1 MNKVVI
7 SGRGLITPLGNGL
20 AINEIALRNGTS
32 GITKS
37 IDWEERGLKSLVGG
51 FCDSKPPCSLYG
63 AKEKRFMPDNARTAL
78 AAVEEA
84 MIEAQL
90 TKEELQSY
98 RVGVI
103 GGTAG
108 SNYEEVY
115 RFSKAFAE
123 SGNVRKVT
131 PCAVP
136 RVMPSSAV
144 ANISLLLG
152 ITGENYDISSACA
165 SSAYALIVA
174 ARLIHFGVYDIII
187 AGGSDQLNWVQALG
201 FNSIR
206 ALSTKYNETP
216 MIASRP
222 FDRNRDG
229 FVIAEGA
236 GYLILESEEHAKK
249 RKIKPKAII
258 SGWAAN
264 SNATDM
270 VQPNVNASASAMLEA
285 VENAGLTPQDISYV
299 NAHGTATPIGD
310 PIEMRAIKTT
320 FGQQPAINSTK
331 SMTGHMIGATG
342 AVEIIFT
349 TMMMEK
355 NFICPSINLDDPE
368 DEFAGSDL
376 VTELREG
383 VNIKHAISNS
393 FAFGGSNACLV
404 VSQPQ

>member
-20 AINEIALRNGTS
+20 AVNETALRNGTS
-32 GITKS
+32 GITRNA
-37 IDWEERGLKSLVGG
+37 DWEERGLNSLVGG
-51 FCDSKPPCSLYG
+51 FCDSNPPCSLYG

-84 MIEAQL
+84 ITEAKL
-90 TKEELQSY
+90 SLDDLHSCK
-98 RVGVI
+98 VGVI

-115 RFSKAFAE
+115 NTAKAFYD
-123 SGNVRKVT
+123 SKKVRKVS
-131 PCAVP
+131 PCVVP
-136 RVMPSSAV
+136 RVMVSSAV

-174 ARLIHFGVYDIII
+174 TRLIKYGLYDVVI
-187 AGGSDQLNWVQALG
+187 AGGSDELNWVQALG
-201 FNSIR
+201 FNSIK
-206 ALSTKYNETP
+206 ALSTAYNDTP
-216 MIASRP
+216 EISSRP

-236 GYLILESEEHAKK
+236 GYLVLESEAHAKK
-249 RKIKPKAII
+249 RGITPKGVI

-270 VQPNVNASASAMLEA
+270 VQPNVSASAAAMREA
-285 VENAGLTPQDISYV
+285 VANAGLTPADITYV
-299 NAHGTATPIGD
+299 NTHGTATPIGD
-310 PIEMRAIKTT
+310 PIEMKAIKEA
-320 FGQQPAINSTK
+320 FGLHPAINSTK

-342 AVEIIFT
+342 AAEVIFT

-355 NFICPSINLDDPE
+355 NFICPSINLDNPE
-368 DEFAGSDL
+368 DEFAGADL

-383 VNIKHAISNS
+383 INIQHAISNS

-404 VSQPQ
+404 ISQPE

>member
-84 MIEAQL
+84 MIGAQL

-115 RFSKAFAE
+115 QYSKAFAD

-152 ITGENYDISSACA
+152 ITGENYDFT
-165 SSAYALIVA
+165 L
-174 ARLIHFGVYDIII
+174 D
-187 AGGSDQLNWVQALG
+187 N
-201 FNSIR
+201 
-206 ALSTKYNETP
+206 
-216 MIASRP
+216 
-222 FDRNRDG
+222 
-229 FVIAEGA
+229 VIAK
-236 GYLILESEEHAKK
+236 EH
-249 RKIKPKAII
+249 
-258 SGWAAN
+258 
-264 SNATDM
+264 
-270 VQPNVNASASAMLEA
+270 
-285 VENAGLTPQDISYV
+285 
-299 NAHGTATPIGD
+299 
-310 PIEMRAIKTT
+310 
-320 FGQQPAINSTK
+320 
-331 SMTGHMIGATG
+331 
-342 AVEIIFT
+342 
-349 TMMMEK
+349 
-355 NFICPSINLDDPE
+355 
-368 DEFAGSDL
+368 
-376 VTELREG
+376 
-383 VNIKHAISNS
+383 
-393 FAFGGSNACLV
+393 
-404 VSQPQ
+404 

>member
-1 MNKVVI
+1 MNKVII

-20 AINEIALRNGTS
+20 AINETALRNGRS
-32 GITKS
+32 GITRS
-37 IDWEERGLKSLVGG
+37 ADWEERGLNSLVGG
-51 FCDSKPPCSLYG
+51 FCDSDAPCSLYD
-63 AKEKRFMPDNARTAL
+63 AKQKRFMPANARTAL

-84 MIEAQL
+84 ITEAKL
-90 TKEELQSY
+90 TKDDLANY

-103 GGTAG
+103 GGCAG
-108 SNYEEVY
+108 SNYEEAY
-115 RFSKAFAE
+115 LYAKAFAD
-123 SGNVRKVT
+123 SGKIRKVT

-136 RVMPSSAV
+136 RIMPSSAV

-174 ARLIHFGVYDIII
+174 SRLIQYGLYDVVI

-206 ALSTKYNETP
+206 ALSTGYNDTP
-216 MIASRP
+216 EIASRP
-222 FDRNRDG
+222 FDRDRDG

-236 GYLILESEEHAKK
+236 GYMVLESEAHAKK
-249 RKIKPKAII
+249 RGITAKGVI

-270 VQPNVNASASAMLEA
+270 VQPDVTASATAMREA
-285 VENAGLTPQDISYV
+285 VKYAGLTPQDISYV

-310 PIEMRAIKTT
+310 PIELRAIKEA
-320 FGQQPAINSTK
+320 FGLHPAINSTK

-342 AVEIIFT
+342 AAEVIFT

-355 NFICPSINLDDPE
+355 NFICPSINLDHPE
-368 DEFAGSDL
+368 DEFADVDL

-383 VNIKHAISNS
+383 VHIKHAISNS

-404 VSQPQ
+404 ISQPE

>member
-1 MNKVVI
+1 MNKVII

-20 AINEIALRNGTS
+20 AVNEIALRNGSS
-32 GITKS
+32 GITKNN
-37 IDWEERGLKSLVGG
+37 DWEEMGLNSLVGG
-51 FCDSKPPCSLYG
+51 FCDSDAPCSLYN
-63 AKEKRFMPDNARTAL
+63 AKQKRFMPANARTAL

-84 MIEAQL
+84 ITEAKL
-90 TKEELQSY
+90 SKEELQSCK
-98 RVGVI
+98 VGVI
-103 GGTAG
+103 GGCAG
-108 SNYEEVY
+108 SNYEEAY
-115 RFSKAFAE
+115 LYAKAFAD
-123 SGNVRKVT
+123 SGKLRKVT

-136 RVMPSSAV
+136 RIMPSSAV

-174 ARLIHFGVYDIII
+174 SRLIQYGLYDIVI

-206 ALSTKYNETP
+206 ALSTGYNDTP
-216 MIASRP
+216 KIASRP
-222 FDRNRDG
+222 FDRDRDG

-236 GYLILESEEHAKK
+236 GYMVLESEAHAKK
-249 RKIKPKAII
+249 RGVTPRGVI

-270 VQPNVNASASAMLEA
+270 VQPDVAASAAAMSDA
-285 VENAGLTPQDISYV
+285 VKNAGLTPQDISYV

-310 PIEMRAIKTT
+310 PIELRAIKAA
-320 FGQQPAINSTK
+320 FGLHPAVNSTK

-342 AVEIIFT
+342 AAEVIFT

-355 NFICPSINLDDPE
+355 NFICPSINLDNPE
-368 DEFAGSDL
+368 AEFADVDL

-404 VSQPQ
+404 LSQPE